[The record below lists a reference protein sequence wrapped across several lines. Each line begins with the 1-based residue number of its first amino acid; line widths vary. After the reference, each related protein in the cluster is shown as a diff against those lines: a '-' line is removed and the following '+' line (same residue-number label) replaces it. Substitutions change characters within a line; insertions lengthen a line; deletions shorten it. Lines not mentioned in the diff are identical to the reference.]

1 MSRKVVLSG
10 DPPVE
15 ITLRSSARMR
25 RISLRVSR
33 TDGAVTL
40 SHPSWTS
47 AEDAL
52 AFARTK
58 ADWIRRTLV
67 AASPA
72 AALRFGGMVPVAG
85 VARRI
90 VPGTGRAAVLGP
102 ETIALPGAEG
112 EIARRLATHLRL
124 WARDALAQACDRHA
138 ETVGRSYSALVLRD
152 TRSRWGSCSAEGRLM
167 FSWRLAMAPPAVL
180 DYVAAHEVAHLVR
193 MDHSAAFWRVVARL
207 CPQYVHHRA
216 WLRREGPGLMSI
228 RFE

>member
-1 MSRKVVLSG
+1 MSGWQQKEGRSPMSRKVVLSG

-58 ADWIRRTLV
+58 SDWIRRTLV
-67 AASPA
+67 ATAPA
-72 AALRFGGMVPVAG
+72 HELRFGGSVPVAG

-90 VPGTGRAAVLGP
+90 VQGAGRAAVLGA
-102 ETIALPGAEG
+102 ETIALPGDEG
-112 EIARRLATHLRL
+112 DIARRLATYLRL
-124 WARDALAQACDRHA
+124 WARDAWRRPATGMRTLSDGRIRRWSCATRGR
-138 ETVGRSYSALVLRD
+138 VGD
-152 TRSRWGSCSAEGRLM
+152 
-167 FSWRLAMAPPAVL
+167 
-180 DYVAAHEVAHLVR
+180 HVR
-193 MDHSAAFWRVVARL
+193 RKGD
-207 CPQYVHHRA
+207 
-216 WLRREGPGLMSI
+216 
-228 RFE
+228 